1 MIFLSNRCFIK
12 NIFLNKLVL
21 HKIKMGEWL
30 MKELIVG
37 LAGNPN
43 VGKTT
48 VFNQLTGMR
57 QHVGNWP
64 GKTVERA
71 EGSFK
76 HGDYEYDIIDLPGNY
91 ALSAHSM
98 EEIVS
103 RDFIVDDDSDVIV
116 NVVDAANLE
125 RNLYLTVQMME
136 LGANLVMALNMNDF
150 AKRKEHIINIK
161 LMGELLGFPV
171 VEVNAK
177 TKDGFEELLTTVEKA
192 AAKPVDSSAK
202 LSYGD
207 ELKGHLSDLQALIEQ
222 DKSLLDVP
230 SIWTAIKLLE
240 KDSIVIEKVQQSRMS
255 SKIMMEV
262 DKVSKHLID
271 IYNEGAEEVIANA
284 RYAFIDGLIAEAVK
298 KPAVEKES
306 MTDRID
312 KIVTNR
318 LLAPFIFLI
327 VIFLLFHLT
336 FTISAPFCE
345 AIEAGFTALS
355 EYLSEA
361 ITNPTLASFICDGLI
376 GGVGGV
382 LVFLPQIIIMFL
394 LLSILEDSG
403 YLARAAFTLDIV
415 MHKLVGLHG
424 KAFIPMILGFG
435 CGVPAIM
442 ATRTMDNESDR
453 ILAMMLIPF
462 MSCTARMPIY
472 SMFTVAFFAAVP
484 VFALGPIVITQQT
497 LVVFAMYVIG
507 IVVALIVAAI
517 LKRTLFKG
525 MSAPFVMELPTYKV
539 PSLKGVLLHT
549 WDKTKGFLRKAG
561 TIILGA
567 SIVIWILSNVPFGV
581 EPGSAESVLGM
592 IGSAISPIFAPLG
605 FATWQAGIAILT
617 GLVAKEVVVSTFG
630 TLAGVEEDDEEGMS
644 SMIQGLFTPL
654 SSFAFMVF
662 TLLYIPCF
670 AAIGT
675 IKQETNSWKWPLIMS
690 GITLVTAYIVSFLV
704 YNVGLLAGF
713 G

>member
-1 MIFLSNRCFIK
+1 
-12 NIFLNKLVL
+12 
-21 HKIKMGEWL
+21 

-76 HGDYEYDIIDLPGNY
+76 HGEYEYDIVDLPGNY

-150 AKRKEHIINIK
+150 AKRKEHIIDIK
-161 LMGELLGFPV
+161 LMSELLGFPV
-171 VEVNAK
+171 IEVNAK
-177 TKDGFEELLTTVEKA
+177 TKDGFDELLTTVEKA
-192 AAKPVDSSAK
+192 AAKPIDASVK

-207 ELKGHLSDLQALIEQ
+207 ELKGHLSDLKALIEQ
-222 DKSLLDVP
+222 DKSLMDVP
-230 SIWTAIKLLE
+230 SVWTAIKLLE
-240 KDSIVIEKVQQSRMS
+240 KDSIVIEKVQQSSMS

-284 RYAFIDGLIAEAVK
+284 RYAFIDGLVAEAVK

-306 MTDRID
+306 TTDRID

-318 LLAPFIFLI
+318 LLAPFIFLGI
-327 VIFLLFHLT
+327 MFVMFQLT
-336 FTISAPFCE
+336 FTIGAPFQDAIDQLFGSLAE
-345 AIEAGFTALS
+345 AVAGAIPN
-355 EYLSEA
+355 EY
-361 ITNPTLASFICDGLI
+361 LASFVCDGII

-382 LVFLPQIIIMFL
+382 LTFLPIIILMFL
-394 LLSILEDSG
+394 FLSILEDCG

-442 ATRTMDNESDR
+442 ATRTMENEGDR
-453 ILAMMLIPF
+453 MLAMMLVPF
-462 MSCTARMPIY
+462 MSCTARLPIY
-472 SMFTVAFFAAVP
+472 AIFIGAFFAENQGLMLLA
-484 VFALGPIVITQQT
+484 I
-497 LVVFAMYVIG
+497 YVLG
-507 IVVALIVAAI
+507 IVVALIVAGI
-517 LKRTLFKG
+517 LKRTMFKG
-525 MSAPFVMELPTYKV
+525 MSTPFVMELPTYKV

-549 WDKTKGFLRKAG
+549 WDKVKGFLRKAG
-561 TIILGA
+561 TIILA
-567 SIVIWILSNVPFGV
+567 CSIVLWALSIFPLGV
-581 EPGSAESVLGM
+581 EYGSADSVLGM
-592 IGSAISPIFAPLG
+592 IGKVIAPIFAPLG
-605 FATWQAGIAILT
+605 FGFWQAAVAIIA
-617 GLVAKEVVVSTFG
+617 GLAAKEVVVATFG
-630 TLAGVEEDDEEGMS
+630 TLAGMEEDDEEGITS
-644 SMIQGLFTPL
+644 LVQSTFNPL
-654 SSFAFMVF
+654 SAFSFMAF
-662 TLLYIPCF
+662 TLLYTPCF
-670 AAIGT
+670 AAIGA
-675 IKQETNSWKWPLIMS
+675 IKQETNSYKWALTMCA
-690 GITLVTAYIVSFLV
+690 ITLVTAYIVSFLIF
-704 YNVGLLAGF
+704 NIGTLAGF
-713 G
+713 A

>member
-1 MIFLSNRCFIK
+1 
-12 NIFLNKLVL
+12 
-21 HKIKMGEWL
+21 

-76 HGDYEYDIIDLPGNY
+76 HGDYEYDVVDLPGNY

-136 LGANLVMALNMNDF
+136 LGASLVMALNMNDF
-150 AKRKEHIINIK
+150 AKKKEHIINIK

-240 KDSIVIEKVQQSRMS
+240 KDSIVIEKVQQSSMS

-271 IYNEGAEEVIANA
+271 VFDEGAEEVIANA

-318 LLAPFIFLI
+318 LLAPFIFI
-327 VIFLLFHLT
+327 GIMFVMFQLT
-336 FTISAPFCE
+336 FTIGAPFQD
-345 AIEAGFTALS
+345 AIDQLFGYIAESVAGAIPN
-355 EYLSEA
+355 EY
-361 ITNPTLASFICDGLI
+361 LASFICDGII

-382 LVFLPQIIIMFL
+382 LTFLPIIILMFL
-394 LLSILEDSG
+394 FLSILEDCG

-442 ATRTMDNESDR
+442 ATRTMENEGDR
-453 ILAMMLIPF
+453 MLAMMLVPF
-462 MSCTARMPIY
+462 MSCTARLPIY
-472 SMFTVAFFAAVP
+472 AIFISAFFAENQGLMLLAIYI
-484 VFALGPIVITQQT
+484 L
-497 LVVFAMYVIG
+497 G
-507 IVVALIVAAI
+507 IVVALIVAGI
-517 LKRTLFKG
+517 LKRTMFKG
-525 MSAPFVMELPTYKV
+525 MSTPFVMELPTYKV

-549 WDKTKGFLRKAG
+549 WDKVKGFLRKAG
-561 TIILGA
+561 TIILA
-567 SIVIWILSNVPFGV
+567 CSIVLWALSIFPLGV
-581 EPGSAESVLGM
+581 EYGSADSVLGM
-592 IGSAISPIFAPLG
+592 IGSVIAPIFAPLG
-605 FATWQAGIAILT
+605 FGEWQAGIAIIT
-617 GLVAKEVVVSTFG
+617 GLVAKEVVVSTFAS
-630 TLAGVEEDDEEGMS
+630 LAGVDEEDEADMDGLVHE
-644 SMIQGLFTPL
+644 LFTPL
-654 SSFAFMVF
+654 SSIAFMAF
-662 TLLYIPCF
+662 CLLYIPCF
-670 AAIGT
+670 AAIGA
-675 IKQETNSWKWPLIMS
+675 IKQETNS
-690 GITLVTAYIVSFLV
+690 
-704 YNVGLLAGF
+704 
-713 G
+713 

>member
-1 MIFLSNRCFIK
+1 MTK
-12 NIFLNKLVL
+12 
-21 HKIKMGEWL
+21 
-30 MKELIVG
+30 LIVG

-48 VFNQLTGMR
+48 VFNRLTGMR

-71 EGSFK
+71 EGHFK
-76 HGDYEYDIIDLPGNY
+76 HGDYDYEVIDLPGNY

-150 AKRKEHIINIK
+150 AKKREHFINID
-161 LMGELLGFPV
+161 LMSELLGFPV
-171 VEVNAK
+171 IEINAK
-177 TKDGFEELLTTVEKA
+177 TGDGFEELLTTVEKQSK
-192 AAKPVDSSAK
+192 KPIDSSKK
-202 LSYGD
+202 LSYGND
-207 ELKGHLSDLQALIEQ
+207 IKGHLFEIQEVIEK
-222 DKSLLDVP
+222 DKDLLDVP
-230 SIWTAIKLLE
+230 SVWTAVKLLE
-240 KDSIVIEKVQQSRMS
+240 RDTIVIDKVQKSNS
-255 SKIMMEV
+255 GSKILVEV
-262 DKVSKHLID
+262 DKVSKHLHD
-271 IYNEGAEEVIANA
+271 VYKEGPEEVIANA
-284 RYAFIDGLIAEAVK
+284 RYAFIDGLIAESVK
-298 KPAVEKES
+298 KPAVEKETV
-306 MTDRID
+306 TDKID

-318 LLAPFIFLI
+318 ILAPIIFVI

-336 FTISAPFCE
+336 FTISAPFCD
-345 AIEAGFTALS
+345 AIDEFFAWLGPYIADNIGNEILG
-355 EYLSEA
+355 
-361 ITNPTLASFICDGLI
+361 SFISDGLI

-382 LVFLPQIIIMFL
+382 LVFLPQIIVLFL

-403 YLARAAFTLDIV
+403 YLARAAFTLDII
-415 MHKLVGLHG
+415 MHKIVGLHG

-442 ATRTMDNESDR
+442 ATRTMENESDR
-453 ILAMMLIPF
+453 LLAMMLIPF
-462 MSCTARMPIY
+462 MSCSARMPIY
-472 SMFTVAFFAAVP
+472 LMLTSVFFTSIP
-484 VFALGPIVITQQT
+484 VFSLGPFVLTQES
-497 LVVFAMYVIG
+497 LVVTSMYILG

-517 LKRTLFKG
+517 LKRTIFKG

-549 WDKTKGFLRKAG
+549 WEKTKGFLKKAG
-561 TIILGA
+561 TVILVA
-567 SIVIWILSNVPFGV
+567 TIVIWILSSVPFGV
-581 EPGSAESVLGM
+581 EYASADSALGM
-592 IGSAISPIFAPLG
+592 IGTAVAPIFTPLG
-605 FATWQAGIAILT
+605 FGEWQAGIAIVT
-617 GLVAKEVVVSTFG
+617 GLVAKEVVVSTLG
-630 TLAGVEEDDEEGMS
+630 TLAGVEDVEGDTDAMDAMVAS
-644 SMIQGLFTPL
+644 LFTPL
-654 SSFAFMVF
+654 SAISFMAF

-670 AAIGT
+670 AAIGA
-675 IKQETNSWKWPLIMS
+675 IKQETNGFKWPLIMS
-690 GITLVTAYIVSFLV
+690 AITLVTAYIVSFII

>member
-1 MIFLSNRCFIK
+1 
-12 NIFLNKLVL
+12 
-21 HKIKMGEWL
+21 MGEWL

-76 HGDYEYDIIDLPGNY
+76 HGDYEYDVVDLPGNY

>member
-1 MIFLSNRCFIK
+1 MT
-12 NIFLNKLVL
+12 
-21 HKIKMGEWL
+21 
-30 MKELIVG
+30 ELIVG

-48 VFNQLTGMR
+48 VFNKLTGMR

-71 EGSFK
+71 EGHFT
-76 HGDYEYDIIDLPGNY
+76 HGNYKYDVVDLPGNY

-103 RDFIVDDDSDVIV
+103 RDFIVDDDSDVII

-125 RNLYLTVQMME
+125 RNLYLTTQMME

-150 AKRKEHIINIK
+150 AKKKEHIIDIE
-161 LMGELLGFPV
+161 LMSELLGFPV
-171 VEVNAK
+171 IEINAK
-177 TKDGFEELLTTVEKA
+177 NGDGFDELLTTVEKQA
-192 AAKPVDSSAK
+192 ANPIDSSVK
-202 LSYGD
+202 LSYGN
-207 ELKGHLSDLQALIEQ
+207 ELKGHLTPIQELIEQ
-222 DKSLLDVP
+222 DDSLMDVP
-230 SIWTAIKLLE
+230 SVWTAVKLLE
-240 KDSIVIEKVQQSRMS
+240 KDSIVIDKVQKS
-255 SKIMMEV
+255 SKSSQIMVEV
-262 DKVSKHLID
+262 DKVASHLHD
-271 IYNEGAEEVIANA
+271 VYKEGADEVVANA
-284 RYAFIDGLIAEAVK
+284 RYAFIGGLMAEAVK
-298 KPAVEKES
+298 RPPVEKETT
-306 MTDRID
+306 TDKID

-318 LLAPFIFLI
+318 ILAPIIFVI

-336 FTISAPFCE
+336 FTISAPFCD
-345 AIEAGFTALS
+345 AIDEGFGMLAGFAEMYIS
-355 EYLSEA
+355 D
-361 ITNPTLASFICDGLI
+361 PTLLSFVCDGLI

-382 LVFLPQIIIMFL
+382 LVFLPQIIMMFL

-403 YLARAAFTLDIV
+403 YLARAAFTLDII

-442 ATRTMDNESDR
+442 ATRTMENESDR

-472 SMFTVAFFAAVP
+472 SMFTAAFFAAIP
-484 VFALGPIVITQQT
+484 VFVLGPIVITQQSIIVT
-497 LVVFAMYVIG
+497 SMYLIG

-525 MSAPFVMELPTYKV
+525 MSAPFVMELPTYKI
-539 PSLKGVLLHT
+539 PSVKGVLLHT
-549 WDKTKGFLRKAG
+549 WEKTKGFLRKAG
-561 TIILGA
+561 TIILA
-567 SIVIWILSNVPFGV
+567 SSIVIWILSNIPFGV
-581 EPGSAESVLGM
+581 ESGSAQSVLGM
-592 IGSAISPIFAPLG
+592 IGTAIAPIFAPLG
-605 FATWQAGIAILT
+605 FGTWQAGIAIIT

-630 TLAGVEEDDEEGMS
+630 TLAGVEEDDDAGMS
-644 SMIQGLFTPL
+644 SMVHDLFTPL

-670 AAIGT
+670 AAIGA
-675 IKQETNSWKWPLIMS
+675 IKQETNGFKWPLVMS
-690 GITLVTAYIVSFLV
+690 AITLVTAYIVSFLV
-704 YNVGLLAGF
+704 YNIGLLAGF

>member
-1 MIFLSNRCFIK
+1 
-12 NIFLNKLVL
+12 
-21 HKIKMGEWL
+21 
-30 MKELIVG
+30 
-37 LAGNPN
+37 
-43 VGKTT
+43 
-48 VFNQLTGMR
+48 
-57 QHVGNWP
+57 
-64 GKTVERA
+64 
-71 EGSFK
+71 
-76 HGDYEYDIIDLPGNY
+76 
-91 ALSAHSM
+91 
-98 EEIVS
+98 
-103 RDFIVDDDSDVIV
+103 
-116 NVVDAANLE
+116 
-125 RNLYLTVQMME
+125 
-136 LGANLVMALNMNDF
+136 
-150 AKRKEHIINIK
+150 
-161 LMGELLGFPV
+161 MGELLGFPV

>member
-1 MIFLSNRCFIK
+1 
-12 NIFLNKLVL
+12 
-21 HKIKMGEWL
+21 

-76 HGDYEYDIIDLPGNY
+76 HGDYEYDIVDLPGNY

-103 RDFIVDDDSDVIV
+103 RDFIVDDDSDAII

-150 AKRKEHIINIK
+150 AKKKEHIIDLK

-171 VEVNAK
+171 IEVNAK
-177 TKDGFEELLTTVEKA
+177 TKDGFDELLTTVEKA
-192 AAKPVDSSAK
+192 AANPIDSSVK

-207 ELKGHLSDLQALIEQ
+207 ELKQHLSDLQELIEQ
-222 DKSLLDVP
+222 DKSLMDVP

-240 KDSIVIEKVQQSRMS
+240 KDSIVIEKVQQSSMS

-271 IYNEGAEEVIANA
+271 VYNEGAEEVIANA
-284 RYAFIDGLIAEAVK
+284 RYAFIDGLMAEAVK

-306 MTDRID
+306 TTDRID

-318 LLAPFIFLI
+318 LLAPFIFLAI
-327 VIFLLFHLT
+327 MWVMFQLT
-336 FTISAPFCE
+336 FTIGAPFQD
-345 AIEAGFTALS
+345 AIDELFGFIAESVAGAIPN
-355 EYLSEA
+355 EY
-361 ITNPTLASFICDGLI
+361 LASFICDAII

-382 LVFLPQIIIMFL
+382 LTFLPIIILMFL
-394 LLSILEDSG
+394 FLSILEDCG
-403 YLARAAFTLDIV
+403 YLARAAFTLDKV
-415 MHKLVGLHG
+415 MHKIVGLHG

-442 ATRTMDNESDR
+442 ATRTMENEGDR
-453 ILAMMLIPF
+453 MLAMMLVPF
-462 MSCTARMPIY
+462 MSCTARLPIY
-472 SMFTVAFFAAVP
+472 AIFTAAFFAENEGTVLLA
-484 VFALGPIVITQQT
+484 I
-497 LVVFAMYVIG
+497 YVLG

-517 LKRTLFKG
+517 LKRTMFKG
-525 MSAPFVMELPTYKV
+525 MSTPFVMELPTYKV

-549 WDKTKGFLRKAG
+549 WDKVKGFLRKAG
-561 TIILGA
+561 TIILA
-567 SIVIWILSNVPFGV
+567 CSIVLWALSIFPLGV
-581 EPGSAESVLGM
+581 EYGSADSVLGM
-592 IGSAISPIFAPLG
+592 IGNFIAPIFAPLG
-605 FATWQAGIAILT
+605 FGFWQAAVAVIA
-617 GLVAKEVVVSTFG
+617 GLAAKEVVVATFG
-630 TLAGVEEDDEEGMS
+630 TLAGMEEDDEEGITS
-644 SMIQGLFTPL
+644 LVQSTFTPL
-654 SSFAFMVF
+654 SAFSFMAF
-662 TLLYIPCF
+662 TLLYTPCF
-670 AAIGT
+670 AAIGA
-675 IKQETNSWKWPLIMS
+675 IKQETNSYKWALTMCV
-690 GITLVTAYIVSFLV
+690 ITVITAYIVSFLIF
-704 YNVGLLAGF
+704 NVGTLAGF
-713 G
+713 A

>member
-1 MIFLSNRCFIK
+1 
-12 NIFLNKLVL
+12 
-21 HKIKMGEWL
+21 MGEWL

-150 AKRKEHIINIK
+150 AKRKEHIIDIK
-161 LMGELLGFPV
+161 LMSELLGFPV
-171 VEVNAK
+171 IEVNAK
-177 TKDGFEELLTTVEKA
+177 TKDGFDELLTTVEKA
-192 AAKPVDSSAK
+192 AAKPIDASVK

-222 DKSLLDVP
+222 DKSLMDVP
-230 SIWTAIKLLE
+230 SVWTAIKLLE
-240 KDSIVIEKVQQSRMS
+240 KDSIVIEKVQQSSMS

-284 RYAFIDGLIAEAVK
+284 RYAFIDGLVAEAVK

-306 MTDRID
+306 TTDRID

-318 LLAPFIFLI
+318 LLAPFIFI
-327 VIFLLFHLT
+327 GIMFVMFQLT
-336 FTISAPFCE
+336 FTIGAPFQDAIDQLFGSLAE
-345 AIEAGFTALS
+345 AVAGAIPN
-355 EYLSEA
+355 EY
-361 ITNPTLASFICDGLI
+361 LASFVCDGII

-382 LVFLPQIIIMFL
+382 LTFLPIIILMFL
-394 LLSILEDSG
+394 FLSILEDCG

-442 ATRTMDNESDR
+442 ATRTMENEGDR
-453 ILAMMLIPF
+453 MLAMMLVPF
-462 MSCTARMPIY
+462 MSCTARLPIY
-472 SMFTVAFFAAVP
+472 AIFIGAFFAENQGLMLLA
-484 VFALGPIVITQQT
+484 I
-497 LVVFAMYVIG
+497 YVLG
-507 IVVALIVAAI
+507 IVVALIVAGI
-517 LKRTLFKG
+517 LKRTMFKG
-525 MSAPFVMELPTYKV
+525 MSTPFVMELPTYKV

-549 WDKTKGFLRKAG
+549 WDKVKGFLRKAG
-561 TIILGA
+561 TIILA
-567 SIVIWILSNVPFGV
+567 CSIVLWALSIFPLGV
-581 EPGSAESVLGM
+581 EYGSADSVLGM
-592 IGSAISPIFAPLG
+592 IGKVIAPIFAPLG
-605 FATWQAGIAILT
+605 FGFWQAAVAIIA
-617 GLVAKEVVVSTFG
+617 GLAAKEVVVATFG
-630 TLAGVEEDDEEGMS
+630 TLAGMEEDDEEGITS
-644 SMIQGLFTPL
+644 LVQSTFTPL
-654 SSFAFMVF
+654 SAFSFMAF
-662 TLLYIPCF
+662 TLLYTPCF
-670 AAIGT
+670 AAIGA
-675 IKQETNSWKWPLIMS
+675 IKQETNSYKWALTMCA
-690 GITLVTAYIVSFLV
+690 ITLVTAYIVSFLIF
-704 YNVGLLAGF
+704 NIGTLAGF
-713 G
+713 A

>member
-1 MIFLSNRCFIK
+1 
-12 NIFLNKLVL
+12 
-21 HKIKMGEWL
+21 

-76 HGDYEYDIIDLPGNY
+76 HGDYEYDVVDLPGNY

-103 RDFIVDDDSDVIV
+103 RDFIVDDDSDVII

-136 LGANLVMALNMNDF
+136 LGANIVLALNMNDF
-150 AKRKEHIINIK
+150 AKKKDHIINIK
-161 LMGELLGFPV
+161 LMSELLGFPV

-192 AAKPVDSSAK
+192 SANPIDSSAK

-207 ELKGHLSDLQALIEQ
+207 ELREHLSDLQNLIEQ

-240 KDSIVIEKVQQSRMS
+240 KDSIVIQKVQQSSMS

-271 IYNEGAEEVIANA
+271 IYDEGAEEVIANA
-284 RYAFIDGLIAEAVK
+284 RYAFISGLMKEAVQR
-298 KPAVEKES
+298 PAVEKETT
-306 MTDRID
+306 TDRID

-318 LLAPFIFLI
+318 LLAPFIFLG
-327 VIFLLFHLT
+327 VIFLMFHLT
-336 FTISAPFCE
+336 YTIGAPFQDMIDE
-345 AIEAGFTALS
+345 GFGMLAEFVAGFIAN
-355 EYLSEA
+355 EY
-361 ITNPTLASFICDGLI
+361 LASFICDGII

-382 LVFLPQIIIMFL
+382 LTFLPIIILMFL
-394 LLSILEDSG
+394 FLSILEDCG

-442 ATRTMDNESDR
+442 ATRTMENESDR
-453 ILAMMLIPF
+453 LLAMMLVPF
-462 MSCTARMPIY
+462 MSCTARAPIY
-472 SMFTVAFFAAVP
+472 AIFVAAFFTQYQS
-484 VFALGPIVITQQT
+484 LIVT
-497 LVVFAMYVIG
+497 LMYVIG

-539 PSLKGVLLHT
+539 PSVKGVLLHT
-549 WDKTKGFLRKAG
+549 WEKVKGFLRKAG
-561 TIILGA
+561 TIILA
-567 SIVIWILSNVPFGV
+567 CSIVLWILSTFPLGV
-581 EPGSAESVLGM
+581 EYGSQESVLGM
-592 IGSAISPIFAPLG
+592 IGGVIAPIFAPLG
-605 FATWQAGIAILT
+605 FGTWQAAVAIIA
-617 GLVAKEVVVSTFG
+617 GLAAKEVVVSTFG
-630 TLAGVEEDDEEGMS
+630 TLAGMEEDDEEG
-644 SMIQGLFTPL
+644 ITNLIHDTFTPL
-654 SSFAFMVF
+654 SSFSFMVF

-670 AAIGT
+670 AAIGA
-675 IKQETNSWKWPLIMS
+675 IKQETNGYKWPLIMC

-704 YNVGLLAGF
+704 FQVGGLMGY